1 MLENTTNFNLNDLN
15 KLTSDEFINKY
26 KLNRDFDFFKTL
38 MVNLNETI
46 ETMNDTNEQVTEL
59 KQNMTSLMNWVNNY
73 SPALE
78 NRHVVNNL
86 KKVTQ
91 ILNEMNNQAIISPT
105 VTETNTIPDITET
118 NTPVITVPNTTP
130 VDTETNTSVNI
141 ETNTSDNTETNTFTE
156 TNTSTKINT
165 SVVTDSGNNKKK
177 KKVIKV
183 TPRNINK

>member
-15 KLTSDEFINKY
+15 KLTINKY

-73 SPALE
+73 SAALE

-118 NTPVITVPNTTP
+118 NTP